1 MFNGATT
8 LITPVVFFK
17 VVLMLNS
24 FIIVFRE
31 GFESILLVAVILSYL
46 RKSGQKWLTPAVYV
60 ALILGLSASAA
71 LGYVLRNGVEDSVLE
86 STFGA
91 TIGSSIS
98 SFLGNESLREGILG
112 IVAMVMVGSL
122 VIYMWRTGPKLQQRM
137 RTRLGAVSSRG
148 SRIAA
153 IAGVF
158 IFTFLMIT
166 REGMET
172 ALMLLQVHGSE
183 MLGGAL
189 LGLFA
194 AGGFAW
200 SWAKFGH
207 LINVKRFFQVTGIFL
222 LLFMLQVGIYSLHE
236 FSEAGLLPNS
246 EALHAATEKFSPDG
260 LYGKWFSVVMIS
272 VCALW
277 LLGGRLKD
285 RLKPAQPGAL
295 SLG

>member
-1 MFNGATT
+1 
-8 LITPVVFFK
+8 
-17 VVLMLNS
+17 MLNS

-71 LGYVLRNGVEDSVLE
+71 LGYVLRNGVDESVLE
-86 STFGA
+86 GTFGKA
-91 TIGSSIS
+91 IGSSIS

-246 EALHAATEKFSPDG
+246 DALHAATEKFSPDG

-277 LLGGRLKD
+277 LLGGWLKD

-295 SLG
+295 SLGQT